1 MRKIFYNVTTTG
13 VSAAVALVIGSVELL
28 QVLVRALGLHGG
40 LYNTIDRLDFGR
52 PGLHRRRFVLLLR
65 LGVAPWRCGNLG
77 AHPGLYESPP
87 D

>member
-1 MRKIFYNVTTTG
+1 MLSTTTG

-40 LYNTIDRLDFGR
+40 LYNTIDQLDFGVL
-52 PGLHRRRFVLLLR
+52 GYVVVGLLLLAWGGSVAVWK
-65 LGVAPWRCGNLG
+65 LGLTGTVRIPT
-77 AHPGLYESPP
+77 